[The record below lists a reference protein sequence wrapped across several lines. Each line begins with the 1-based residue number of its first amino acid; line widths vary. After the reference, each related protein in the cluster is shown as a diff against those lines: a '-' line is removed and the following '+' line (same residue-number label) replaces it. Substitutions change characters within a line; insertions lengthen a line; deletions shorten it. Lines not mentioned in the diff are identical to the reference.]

1 MWLYLKKRSFF
12 PFLIKA
18 INVVNIMLNITIM
31 MEVNVKSKKNF
42 KSGVQKF

>member
-18 INVVNIMLNITIM
+18 INVVNMLNITIM

-42 KSGVQKF
+42 KSGVPKF

>member
-18 INVVNIMLNITIM
+18 INVVNMLNITIM
-31 MEVNVKSKKNF
+31 MEVNVKSKTNF
-42 KSGVQKF
+42 KSGVPKF